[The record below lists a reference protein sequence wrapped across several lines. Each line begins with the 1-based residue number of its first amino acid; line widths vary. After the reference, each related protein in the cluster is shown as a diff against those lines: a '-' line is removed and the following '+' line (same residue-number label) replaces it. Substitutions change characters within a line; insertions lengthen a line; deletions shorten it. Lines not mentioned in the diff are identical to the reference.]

1 MTGHFALDAQ
11 LADAVFARFGQP
23 GVLTPPS
30 ASPVPV
36 RAIVDEET
44 VLRGELGEVIDP
56 RPSATL
62 DRRVVG
68 DKPRGVLAITATGES
83 WTLDKPVDGGDRY
96 EVRVYL
102 LKGPQP

>member
-1 MTGHFALDAQ
+1 MPGHFALDAG

-23 GVLTPPS
+23 GTLTPPDEI
-30 ASPVPV
+30 PVAV
-36 RAIVDEET
+36 RAIVDDET

-68 DKPRGVLAITATGES
+68 DKPRGVLAITATGERY
-83 WTLDKPVDGGDRY
+83 TLDKPVDGGDRY

>member
-1 MTGHFALDAQ
+1 MTGHLALDAQ

-23 GVLTPPS
+23 GTLTAPDE
-30 ASPVPV
+30 SPVAV

-44 VLRGELGEVIDP
+44 VLRGDLGEVIDP

-102 LKGPQP
+102 RKGLTP